1 MATSGL
7 PRAVADELARR
18 GLSAEDPARA
28 LDGLAADWGTAPTVE
43 AAVVSL
49 LGASDDGTVAARLDE
64 LAGKTRDKGVKR
76 EIKRALYKLE
86 QRGLWHPP
94 DAAPPPSTRA
104 LLGPTEDEPEAWLSA
119 IDPSGSRLLWMARR
133 TGSDMASMSAMVNET
148 QGVQEFYAGGTTR
161 KALRQAQRDLAA
173 RNGVPLVEA
182 PWQHVD
188 ALLQRA
194 VAIAATPQRA
204 ADIAR
209 ARREIV
215 PHPAA
220 SPPPP
225 PVDALVDRAAA
236 AADPAAL
243 ADSVRA
249 LAEREVGGWLLP
261 RSWVEPALGALDE
274 VQSSVLLVSPQQ
286 QEERARSAVQR
297 ASEDVFGP
305 TERRALFAARFD
317 ETAYLLARRG
327 QLDVARALVAAAE
340 ATRGGRPVAEIPI
353 LAQITAASL
362 AIAAQLR
369 ARQARDGKSGSR
381 IVTPEEA
388 HEERGSSLIVTP
400 QQALDEQRR
409 LAERRRR

>member
-1 MATSGL
+1 MATQGL

-18 GLSAEDPARA
+18 GLSPDEPARA
-28 LDGLAADWGTAPTVE
+28 LDALATDWGASPVVE
-43 AAVVSL
+43 AALVAL
-49 LGASDDGTVAARLDE
+49 LGSTGDAAAAARLAE
-64 LAGKTRDKGVKR
+64 LAGRTRDKNVKR
-76 EIKRALYKLE
+76 ELKRALYKLE
-86 QRGLWHPP
+86 QRGLWRAPEAP
-94 DAAPPPSTRA
+94 PPPSTQE
-104 LLGPTEDEPEAWLSA
+104 LLGPTEDEPEAWLTA

-148 QGVQEFYAGGTTR
+148 LGVQEFYAGGTTR
-161 KALRQAQRDLAA
+161 KALRQAQRELAT
-173 RNGVPLVEA
+173 RNGVPLVDA

-188 ALLQRA
+188 ALLQHA
-194 VAIAATPQRA
+194 VAIGATPQRA

-220 SPPPP
+220 SPAP

-249 LAEREVGGWLLP
+249 LGEREVGGWLLP
-261 RSWVEPALGALDE
+261 RSWVEPALGALDDA
-274 VQSSVLLVSPQQ
+274 QDSVLVVSPQQ

-297 ASEDVFGP
+297 ASEEVFAP
-305 TERRALFAARFD
+305 AERRELFAARFD

-340 ATRGGRPVAEIPI
+340 ATRGGRPVGEIPV

-369 ARQARDGKSGSR
+369 ARQAREEKS
-381 IVTPEEA
+381 
-388 HEERGSSLIVTP
+388 SSLIVTP
-400 QQALDEQRR
+400 QQALEEQRR
-409 LAERRRR
+409 LAQRRGR